1 MNLQPDILRH
11 LLCTLLESGAPLAE
25 PTLKNSL
32 RTAFHHV
39 AFTDANLTGFIREA
53 EGKKL
58 ITGHTNA
65 VLGTMWGLTD
75 LGTSTAQQLR

>member
-1 MNLQPDILRH
+1 MNLQADILRH
-11 LLCTLLESGAPLAE
+11 LLLTLLEAGSPLAE
-25 PTLKNSL
+25 PTLKSSL

-39 AFTDANLTGFIREA
+39 AFTEAHLDSFIREA
-53 EGKKL
+53 EGRKL